1 VGRLS
6 VLLGPTPYIKP
17 PRVAFTLQALLVVLV
32 MTGLSSPRL
41 FRVEFAQEEVER
53 MRRLLVDTRLPTTP
67 QIPGA
72 TWDYGV
78 DLDWLKSMR
87 DAWLSEYDWCAV
99 ERRMNVF
106 NHFKVTIEGIELHY
120 LHHKSERDGAIPI
133 ILTHGWPGPHVFAS
147 SILHLLQ
154 TTKWP

>member
-1 VGRLS
+1 M
-6 VLLGPTPYIKP
+6 
-17 PRVAFTLQALLVVLV
+17 VLV
-32 MTGLSSPRL
+32 MTGLSSPRP

-53 MRRLLVDTRLPTTP
+53 MRRLLGDTRLPTTP

-87 DAWLSEYDWCAV
+87 DAWLNEYDWRAV
-99 ERRMNVF
+99 ERRMNAF

-120 LHHKSERDGAIPI
+120 PHHKSEREGAIPI

-154 TTKWP
+154 TIKWP